1 MVETP
6 CQGRQLLSALMNVP
20 ILRSFMYEISGR
32 LLSSEGLK
40 WGYMHNNVA
49 KIMMNPIVS
58 KVYCE
63 RCQ

>member
-1 MVETP
+1 
-6 CQGRQLLSALMNVP
+6 
-20 ILRSFMYEISGR
+20 MYEISGR